1 MNGLQGKVGLVV
13 GGASG
18 VGRATSIRL
27 AQEGA
32 KVVVGDINEPA
43 AAAVAD
49 EIRSAGGEAEWC
61 QVDLRREDDVKALIE
76 FTVEKFGRIDLLHN
90 VAYDPVHV
98 TTKDLDITTTALDD
112 YDEMHAVTLRGY
124 VLTCREAIPHM
135 VAQGGGAI
143 VNTSSLAALR
153 SLPTGLRFSYSIAK
167 SGLTPL
173 SQHIAVRYGKQ
184 GVRCNTTALGM
195 VVSESFK
202 ATMSPDRVKTSA
214 DSVLVPNPARPED
227 IAAAVVFLLSDD
239 ACYITG
245 QTINVDGGSSARL

>member
-1 MNGLQGKVGLVV
+1 
-13 GGASG
+13 
-18 VGRATSIRL
+18 
-27 AQEGA
+27 
-32 KVVVGDINEPA
+32 
-43 AAAVAD
+43 
-49 EIRSAGGEAEWC
+49 
-61 QVDLRREDDVKALIE
+61 
-76 FTVEKFGRIDLLHN
+76 
-90 VAYDPVHV
+90 
-98 TTKDLDITTTALDD
+98 
-112 YDEMHAVTLRGY
+112 MHAVTLRGY
-124 VLTCREAIPHM
+124 ILTCREAIPHM